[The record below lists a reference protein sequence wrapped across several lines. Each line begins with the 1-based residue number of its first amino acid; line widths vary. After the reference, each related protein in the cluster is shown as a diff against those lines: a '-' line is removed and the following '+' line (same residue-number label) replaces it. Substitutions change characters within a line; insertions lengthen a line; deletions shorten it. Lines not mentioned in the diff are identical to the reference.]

1 MKSNR
6 KRKHGVLIYLND
18 DELLQLDKAV
28 KENGYNR
35 SVYIRSLL
43 LGYVPQYKPTE
54 DFYEMI
60 VQLRRIGTNLNQIA
74 LVANRTGS
82 IDILRYKKDIES
94 LNQSILEIRKK
105 VLLPS
110 EV

>member
-1 MKSNR
+1 MENNR
-6 KRKHGVLIYLND
+6 KRPYRVVVHFTKEELSKLNQMTL
-18 DELLQLDKAV
+18 ECGMKR
-28 KENGYNR
+28 E
-35 SVYIRSLL
+35 SYIRSLIL
-43 LGYVPQYKPTE
+43 NVIPQPKPTE